1 MKLHELRYNDGA
13 RADRKRVGRGEGSG
27 FGKNAG
33 TGHKGQN
40 SRGRGSSKKAPG
52 FEGGQ
57 MPLYRRIPKR
67 GFTNVGG
74 IKYTVI
80 NLSDLEC
87 FEDGAIVT
95 PTEMF
100 EAGLIKQVANGG
112 VKVLGNGTLSK
123 KLTVKANK
131 FSASAEA
138 AIVAAGGQ
146 VEAI

>member
-57 MPLYRRIPKR
+57 MPLYSFQFLKSR
-67 GFTNVGG
+67 
-74 IKYTVI
+74 
-80 NLSDLEC
+80 
-87 FEDGAIVT
+87 
-95 PTEMF
+95 
-100 EAGLIKQVANGG
+100 
-112 VKVLGNGTLSK
+112 
-123 KLTVKANK
+123 
-131 FSASAEA
+131 
-138 AIVAAGGQ
+138 
-146 VEAI
+146 